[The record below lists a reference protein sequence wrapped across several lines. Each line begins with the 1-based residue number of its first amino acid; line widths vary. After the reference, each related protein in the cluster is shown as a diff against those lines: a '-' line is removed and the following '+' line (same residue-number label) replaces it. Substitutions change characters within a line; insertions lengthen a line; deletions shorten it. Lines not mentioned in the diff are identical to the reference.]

1 MHQRAIQCDRSAKDS
16 SMPVSTEQP
25 LDNNIQ
31 AKVPTAIATNTTPVE
46 EKSCSQKRSGRHS
59 PTMNADIQ
67 SPDSNKENGN
77 VPKSVENSTENREA
91 LRPDLDAAEQPEKDE
106 CKSQTKANRSRNV
119 NRSELILFQPCQ
131 TIHLHFPIG
140 CDVWWGLQLDKEG
153 ETFNQGTIHS
163 VYFSFSSRDM
173 VYEVQPNDKAER
185 IMLYEEDIVYAPGS
199 LVYYSSSKLPDDEA
213 NRTAGEVLYCSTTT
227 SSNNVNKVKELAKLL
242 QNEQK
247 HLKANNADV
256 ECSKRIRAIL
266 LKLDTG
272 VFIDR
277 LILQQTGVVRSVKSL
292 SKLLTN
298 PNDEGAELAAN
309 LIEKWRSQIAHPQ
322 FYYTLLT
329 YGQNG
334 ENQLVED
341 VTPSHIK
348 LRT

>member
-1 MHQRAIQCDRSAKDS
+1 
-16 SMPVSTEQP
+16 
-25 LDNNIQ
+25 
-31 AKVPTAIATNTTPVE
+31 
-46 EKSCSQKRSGRHS
+46 
-59 PTMNADIQ
+59 MNADNQ
-67 SPDSNKENGN
+67 SPDSNKKNGN
-77 VPKSVENSTENREA
+77 AHRAVENSTTIKEA
-91 LRPDLDAAEQPEKDE
+91 LRLDLDTAQQPEKDE
-106 CKSQTKANRSRNV
+106 ESKSETKANHSRNV
-119 NRSELILFQPCQ
+119 NRSELILFQPWQ
-131 TIHLHFPIG
+131 TRHLHFPIG

-163 VYFSFSSRDM
+163 VYFNFSSRDM
-173 VYEVQPNDKAER
+173 VYEVQPNDKTER

-199 LVYYSSSKLPDDEA
+199 LVYYSASKLPDDEA
-213 NRTAGEVLYCSTTT
+213 SRTAGEVLYCSTTT
-227 SSNNVNKVKELAKLL
+227 SSNNVNKVKELSELL
-242 QNEQK
+242 QNEQN

-277 LILQQTGVVRSVKSL
+277 LILQQTGVVRSLKSL
-292 SKLLTN
+292 FKLLTN
-298 PNDEGAELAAN
+298 LNDEGAELAAN
-309 LIEKWRSQIAHPQ
+309 LIEKWISQIAHPQ
-322 FYYTLLT
+322 FYYTLLI